1 MFDTLITSGCSHT
14 YGSGIIRIANAEID
28 VNDIDTFITH
38 RDLKKFFNG
47 ITKLDDARK
56 RLIELSWTG
65 VLAKELNIES
75 YYNLGIPG
83 SGVDTQMRYIYSFI
97 EKNKNKLNF
106 SDCLFLY
113 QVPSMTRVEFVTQEN
128 GMWRFSSSLNI
139 EDNIDKDPLSKNL
152 LLNHFDFDFYL
163 SKNLNNLVF
172 LKKYVESFGITFK
185 PFSLGSKSLDDLLK
199 TYQYTYYDENIHNKR
214 LNNFSENHYDIEFPE
229 IKNILKDLDFL
240 FADFKIPFGQQTSL
254 VEDGYS
260 KDDYHYSPEGH
271 NVIGKNIAYHL
282 KKIGKSN
289 LKKII

>member
-14 YGSGIIRIANAEID
+14 YGSGMIRTSHDEID

-47 ITKLDDARK
+47 VTKLDDARK

-65 VLAKELNIES
+65 VLAKELNIKS

-97 EKNKNKLNF
+97 EKYKNKLNF
-106 SDCLFLY
+106 SNTLFLY
-113 QVPSMTRVEFVTQEN
+113 RVPSLTRVEFITHEN
-128 GMWRFSSSLNI
+128 GTWGFTSSLSLEAGGDLNS
-139 EDNIDKDPLSKNL
+139 LSKNL

-199 TYQYTYYDENIHNKR
+199 TYEYIYHDEEHHNKK
-214 LNNFSENHYDIEFPE
+214 LNRFAENHYEIEFPKIKE
-229 IKNILKDLDFL
+229 ILNDLDFL
-240 FADFKIPFGQQTSL
+240 LVDLDIPYGYPTSL
-254 VEDGYS
+254 VHDGYS
-260 KDDYHYSPEGH
+260 EDDYHHSPEGH
-271 NVIGKNIAYHL
+271 KILGKNLAYHL

>member
-14 YGSGIIRIANAEID
+14 YGSGIIRTVHDGID

-38 RDLKKFFNG
+38 PNLKKFFNG
-47 ITKLDDARK
+47 ITKLDDAKK

-65 VLAKELNIES
+65 VLAKELNIQS

-106 SDCLFLY
+106 SNTLFLY
-113 QVPSMTRVEFVTQEN
+113 RVPSMTRVEFITQEN
-128 GMWRFSSSLNI
+128 GMWRFTSSMNLEVSNDSDL
-139 EDNIDKDPLSKNL
+139 LSKNL

-172 LKKYVESFGITFK
+172 LKKYVESFGIIFK

-199 TYQYTYYDENIHNKR
+199 TYEYTYYDEEHHNKR
-214 LNNFSENHYDIEFPE
+214 LNYFAETHYDIEFPK
-229 IKNILKDLDFL
+229 IKKILNDLDFL
-240 FADFKIPFGQQTSL
+240 LVDLDVPNGWPTSL
-254 VEDGYS
+254 VHDGYS
-260 KDDYHYSPEGH
+260 DNDYHHSPEGH
-271 NVIGKNIAYHL
+271 KILGSNLAYHL
-282 KKIGKSN
+282 KKIGKFN